1 LFSSEKSGGVFVMT
15 LSDLDIAES
24 YFKLQE
30 AIQILSHTIKQLE
43 TFHFQK
49 NKLKSSPIHSVTGVR
64 AGQETEMP
72 LTVAAS
78 IVAAAELSSSAPL
91 IPPIMSVTQEE
102 TATSISPSPLVQ
114 DTGTV
119 QEEADI
125 TSDSA
130 TSNTTTPTNMDLE
143 AAANNPPVW
152 PTPVVP
158 TILDTVAN
166 NNPTVLPTPVPT
178 ILEAVAEEEIPHAE
192 ENEVVDEEI
201 TSSGHGEIEK
211 NLETEEICETTTAS
225 ATTSTSAVAATS
237 TNLQEETSPAI
248 IEDVNL

>member
-1 LFSSEKSGGVFVMT
+1 
-15 LSDLDIAES
+15 
-24 YFKLQE
+24 
-30 AIQILSHTIKQLE
+30 
-43 TFHFQK
+43 
-49 NKLKSSPIHSVTGVR
+49 
-64 AGQETEMP
+64 
-72 LTVAAS
+72 
-78 IVAAAELSSSAPL
+78 
-91 IPPIMSVTQEE
+91 
-102 TATSISPSPLVQ
+102 
-114 DTGTV
+114 
-119 QEEADI
+119 
-125 TSDSA
+125 
-130 TSNTTTPTNMDLE
+130 MDLE

-158 TILDTVAN
+158 TILETVAN

-201 TSSGHGEIEK
+201 TSSGGNGELEK

>member
-1 LFSSEKSGGVFVMT
+1 
-15 LSDLDIAES
+15 
-24 YFKLQE
+24 
-30 AIQILSHTIKQLE
+30 
-43 TFHFQK
+43 
-49 NKLKSSPIHSVTGVR
+49 
-64 AGQETEMP
+64 
-72 LTVAAS
+72 
-78 IVAAAELSSSAPL
+78 
-91 IPPIMSVTQEE
+91 
-102 TATSISPSPLVQ
+102 
-114 DTGTV
+114 
-119 QEEADI
+119 
-125 TSDSA
+125 
-130 TSNTTTPTNMDLE
+130 MDLE

-158 TILDTVAN
+158 TILETVAN

-201 TSSGHGEIEK
+201 TSSGNGELEK
-211 NLETEEICETTTAS
+211 SLETEEICETTTAS

>member
-1 LFSSEKSGGVFVMT
+1 
-15 LSDLDIAES
+15 
-24 YFKLQE
+24 
-30 AIQILSHTIKQLE
+30 
-43 TFHFQK
+43 
-49 NKLKSSPIHSVTGVR
+49 
-64 AGQETEMP
+64 
-72 LTVAAS
+72 
-78 IVAAAELSSSAPL
+78 
-91 IPPIMSVTQEE
+91 
-102 TATSISPSPLVQ
+102 
-114 DTGTV
+114 
-119 QEEADI
+119 
-125 TSDSA
+125 
-130 TSNTTTPTNMDLE
+130 MDLE

-158 TILDTVAN
+158 TILETTVAN

-201 TSSGHGEIEK
+201 ISSGNGELEK

>member
-1 LFSSEKSGGVFVMT
+1 
-15 LSDLDIAES
+15 
-24 YFKLQE
+24 
-30 AIQILSHTIKQLE
+30 
-43 TFHFQK
+43 
-49 NKLKSSPIHSVTGVR
+49 
-64 AGQETEMP
+64 MP

-119 QEEADI
+119 QEEADV

-158 TILDTVAN
+158 TILDTVA
-166 NNPTVLPTPVPT
+166 
-178 ILEAVAEEEIPHAE
+178 EEEILHAE

-225 ATTSTSAVAATS
+225 ATTST
-237 TNLQEETSPAI
+237 
-248 IEDVNL
+248 

>member
-1 LFSSEKSGGVFVMT
+1 MG
-15 LSDLDIAES
+15 
-24 YFKLQE
+24 
-30 AIQILSHTIKQLE
+30 
-43 TFHFQK
+43 
-49 NKLKSSPIHSVTGVR
+49 
-64 AGQETEMP
+64 
-72 LTVAAS
+72 
-78 IVAAAELSSSAPL
+78 
-91 IPPIMSVTQEE
+91 SVTQEE

-119 QEEADI
+119 QEEADV

-158 TILDTVAN
+158 TILETVAN

-201 TSSGHGEIEK
+201 TSSGHGELEK
-211 NLETEEICETTTAS
+211 KLG
-225 ATTSTSAVAATS
+225 
-237 TNLQEETSPAI
+237 
-248 IEDVNL
+248 D

>member
-1 LFSSEKSGGVFVMT
+1 MG
-15 LSDLDIAES
+15 
-24 YFKLQE
+24 
-30 AIQILSHTIKQLE
+30 
-43 TFHFQK
+43 
-49 NKLKSSPIHSVTGVR
+49 
-64 AGQETEMP
+64 
-72 LTVAAS
+72 
-78 IVAAAELSSSAPL
+78 
-91 IPPIMSVTQEE
+91 SVTQEE

-119 QEEADI
+119 QEEADV

-143 AAANNPPVW
+143 AAANNPPV
-152 PTPVVP
+152 
-158 TILDTVAN
+158 
-166 NNPTVLPTPVPT
+166 LPTPVPT

-192 ENEVVDEEI
+192 ENEVGDEEI
-201 TSSGHGEIEK
+201 TSSGNGEVEK

>member
-1 LFSSEKSGGVFVMT
+1 
-15 LSDLDIAES
+15 
-24 YFKLQE
+24 
-30 AIQILSHTIKQLE
+30 
-43 TFHFQK
+43 
-49 NKLKSSPIHSVTGVR
+49 
-64 AGQETEMP
+64 
-72 LTVAAS
+72 
-78 IVAAAELSSSAPL
+78 
-91 IPPIMSVTQEE
+91 
-102 TATSISPSPLVQ
+102 
-114 DTGTV
+114 
-119 QEEADI
+119 
-125 TSDSA
+125 
-130 TSNTTTPTNMDLE
+130 MDLE

-158 TILDTVAN
+158 TILETVAN

-201 TSSGHGEIEK
+201 ISSGNGELEK
-211 NLETEEICETTTAS
+211 NLETEQICETTTAS